1 MALRVWFPTFPC
13 RVCLSKCLL
22 WVWLPDIPCRVCLSN
37 VRCSSHHTADGSSG
51 LAPAISMSSLP
62 LECSLCRA
70 TTLLMALVS
79 DRGPTSAHYT
89 KRAHFCDS
97 SSWDAFGRLSSL
109 ALGLSMSGL
118 APERSICVIVAVDRF
133 PNLCSICAVVI
144 VARACFL
151 AAAGGDP
158 REFTRKDTLSNP
170 LLCRIDV
177 SCARFSVRPHPLVR
191 CQNLCHLR
199 PTLVTPRPTQLPAQ
213 VSAVNLPSPSSNSSC
228 DYSLNFCM
236 FVSMCWSVLYELSMH
251 KLVGCLQA
259 PVTFRS

>member
-1 MALRVWFPTFPC
+1 MALRVW
-13 RVCLSKCLL
+13 
-22 WVWLPDIPCRVCLSN
+22 LPQFPCRVCLSN
-37 VRCSSHHTADGSSG
+37 VRYGFGSQMFHVEFASRMFAVSSHHTVDGSG
-51 LAPAISMSSLP
+51 LRPWSHVGPLHQASAFLRLKLVGCLRAAVEFGSRIVHVGFGSRTFHMCDRRRRSLP
-62 LECSLCRA
+62 ESL
-70 TTLLMALVS
+70 
-79 DRGPTSAHYT
+79 
-89 KRAHFCDS
+89 F
-97 SSWDAFGRLSSL
+97 
-109 ALGLSMSGL
+109 
-118 APERSICVIVAVDRF
+118 
-133 PNLCSICAVVI
+133 NCAVGI

>member
-79 DRGPTSAHYT
+79 DRDPTSAHYT

-133 PNLCSICAVVI
+133 PNLCSIVRSSSSLALVSSQLQEVI
-144 VARACFL
+144 PVSS
-151 AAAGGDP
+151 
-158 REFTRKDTLSNP
+158 RE
-170 LLCRIDV
+170 RIPYQTH
-177 SCARFSVRPHPLVR
+177 SCAGLTFPALASLSVHILSCVAKTFAICGLRLSPPARHNCRHKFPR
-191 CQNLCHLR
+191 STYHHHR
-199 PTLVTPRPTQLPAQ
+199 PTVAVTTL
-213 VSAVNLPSPSSNSSC
+213 
-228 DYSLNFCM
+228 
-236 FVSMCWSVLYELSMH
+236 
-251 KLVGCLQA
+251 
-259 PVTFRS
+259 